1 MISLKS
7 DQQMALVI
15 QGKFQIEGTEDIIIF
30 EDPHFAEEVVIEG
43 ESSIW
48 ATWSYEDSPTNYGS
62 YIVPIEGESLVK
74 VHEL

>member
-1 MISLKS
+1 MDLI
-7 DQQMALVI
+7 I

-30 EDPHFAEEVVIEG
+30 EDPHFAEEIVIDG
-43 ESSIW
+43 KSSIW

-62 YIVPIEGESLVK
+62 YIVPIGGESLVK